1 MELIS
6 TLLLVSFQHAW
17 EPIQMSQRLT
27 ALTEELQFAMEKE
40 QTEFQE
46 KVVYH
51 HSQFVIGVE
60 PILNMELKVY
70 QVLIASQPH
79 FQLVVL
85 LLVDKLELIAKSE
98 RQENQSLLHKT

>member
-60 PILNMELKVY
+60 PILNMESKVY
-70 QVLIASQPH
+70 Q
-79 FQLVVL
+79 
-85 LLVDKLELIAKSE
+85 ELIV
-98 RQENQSLLHKT
+98 